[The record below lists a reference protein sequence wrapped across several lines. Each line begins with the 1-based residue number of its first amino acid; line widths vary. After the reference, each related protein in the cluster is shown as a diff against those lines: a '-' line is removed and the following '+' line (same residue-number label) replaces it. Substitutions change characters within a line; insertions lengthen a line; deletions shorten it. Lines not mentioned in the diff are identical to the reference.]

1 MPFWI
6 DFWSILPPNLP
17 PKIHWNVSKI
27 DAKMHSILDSM
38 FGSIFGWFLLP
49 TWIPWT
55 QFGTSGLAP
64 NAFFRV
70 FWEIE
75 IWSHFGANLAPFWDP
90 KSIKIHEKIDSKRHP
105 KNDRY
110 LDRFF
115 GQVGSILGP
124 KLGPKSRSRR
134 SQNASQNFFKLSK
147 TPPKQLKSHKSIQDR
162 NLVHFWSQNPMGYP
176 PGPRFSRFL
185 ARLNS
190 NFGAKFALGN
200 LESFT
205 SNFKIQKVNSSPNH
219 PMSTQT
225 SINFPSTWCPNTNFD
240 QFSIHLRS

>member
-1 MPFWI
+1 MEMCLHSGTHNPPTPVQKTIPRDIKNVIDFWI
-6 DFWSILPPNLP
+6 DFLP
-17 PKIHWNVSKI
+17 
-27 DAKMHSILDSM
+27 
-38 FGSIFGWFLLP
+38 
-49 TWIPWT
+49 
-55 QFGTSGLAP
+55 
-64 NAFFRV
+64 
-70 FWEIE
+70 
-75 IWSHFGANLAPFWDP
+75 NLAPFEHP
-90 KSIKIHEKIDSKRHP
+90 KSTKIHPKIDPKRHP
-105 KNDRY
+105 KNDRF

-115 GQVGSILGP
+115 AQVGSILGF

-134 SQNASQNFFKLSK
+134 SQNAPQDIPK
-147 TPPKQLKSHKSIQDR
+147 TPPRQSKSHKSIQDR
-162 NLVHFWSQNPMGYP
+162 NLVHFWSQSPMGYP

-225 SINFPSTWCPNTNFD
+225 SINFPST
-240 QFSIHLRS
+240 